1 MIPVILTRTFFMRA
15 VTPRC
20 LGGNPQVI
28 PFAKPYFK
36 DEWKR
41 QILLRIEETLTS
53 GQLTHGQ
60 HVQSVEEYFGKLL
73 SPMHVSTTNSCTASL
88 HLAMILAGIGKGD
101 EVIVPSNTFAATANA
116 VVYCGATP
124 VFAEIDPHTL
134 NIDPAAISE
143 VVTKKT
149 KAVTIVHLGGLPCD
163 MRRIMPIIKKNKLV
177 LVEDCAHAHGALY
190 QGRQCGT
197 FGEFSC
203 FSFYPTKVIAGP
215 EGGLLATSDL
225 KADTKAHILINQGRG
240 GFGPAEISEIGYNY
254 RMNELQA
261 IVVEAQMEHL
271 QEIIRMR
278 TELVARYRRNLTG
291 HRSVTVPTVLANT
304 QPSYYSFTVVL
315 NQGNRDEIRSHL
327 LNDQIETS
335 IMYHP
340 VHLQPIYR
348 KMYGY
353 KPGSLP
359 TTEDIC
365 SRILSLPLHLSMSM
379 DDVDAVCARLVSL
392 LESTNT

>member
-1 MIPVILTRTFFMRA
+1 M
-15 VTPRC
+15 
-20 LGGNPQVI
+20 I
-28 PFAKPYFK
+28 PFAKPHFNN
-36 DEWKR
+36 DWLS
-41 QILLRIEETLTS
+41 QILSNVEETLLS
-53 GQLTHGQ
+53 GQLTHGK
-60 HVQSVEEYFGKLL
+60 HVQSVEDYFARLL
-73 SPMHVSTTNSCTASL
+73 SPMHVATTNSCTASL

-116 VVYCGATP
+116 VVYCGGTP

-143 VVTKKT
+143 AVSKKT

-163 MRRIMPIIKKNKLV
+163 MRRIMPVIKKNNLV

-190 QGRQCGT
+190 QERQCGT

-215 EGGLLATSDL
+215 EGGLLAASDL
-225 KADTKAHILINQGRG
+225 KADAKARILINQGRG

-261 IVVEAQMEHL
+261 IVVEAQMGHL
-271 QEIIRMR
+271 EEIIRIR

-291 HRSVTVPTVLANT
+291 HSSVTVPTVLANT
-304 QPSYYSFTVVL
+304 QPSYYSFTVIL
-315 NQGNRDEIRSHL
+315 NQGNRDEIRAQL

-365 SRILSLPLHLSMSM
+365 SRILSLPLYLSMSAN
-379 DDVDAVCARLVSL
+379 DVDAVCARLLSL
-392 LESTNT
+392 QEGTNT